1 MSDIM
6 VPLLMIMIAP
16 LGNKTPHF
24 EMQNGD
30 IPSAVHIGFLIPILQ
45 NNALWGA
52 SCVATLISPFCMQF
66 GS

>member
-1 MSDIM
+1 
-6 VPLLMIMIAP
+6 MISLEGT